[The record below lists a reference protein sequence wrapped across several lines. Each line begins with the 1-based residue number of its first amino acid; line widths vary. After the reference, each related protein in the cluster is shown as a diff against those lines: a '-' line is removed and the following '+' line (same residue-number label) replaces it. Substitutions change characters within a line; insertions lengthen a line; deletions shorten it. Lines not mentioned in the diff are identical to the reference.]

1 MPVEKI
7 AVAECAREGV
17 IMELVILPTNP
28 ITQALQDTKT
38 VGNFAIYN
46 PSHGS
51 TQIDFYQMQ
60 YLWLS
65 VFKTEVR

>member
-7 AVAECAREGV
+7 TVAKCAREGM

-28 ITQALQDTKT
+28 IAQALQDTKT

-51 TQIDFYQMQ
+51 TQTDFYQMQ

>member
-1 MPVEKI
+1 
-7 AVAECAREGV
+7 
-17 IMELVILPTNP
+17 MELVILPTNP
-28 ITQALQDTKT
+28 IAQALQDTKT
-38 VGNFAIYN
+38 IGNFAIYN

-51 TQIDFYQMQ
+51 RQTDLYQLQ